1 MTKELYDVTE
11 APPVGE
17 VPAKMHGWLIRP
29 ERFGEPKDSFQ
40 QEVVEVPEIA
50 DDEVLVYVMAAGVN
64 YNNVWAALGIPVN
77 VIKARNKQGE
87 PEVFHIGG
95 SDASGIVYKV
105 GKDVTN
111 VKVGDEVVI
120 HCGTWDRDCPW
131 VKAGNDPMYSPTFR
145 IWGYET
151 NWGSFAQFT
160 KVQAHQCMPKPKHM
174 TWEAAAAYVLVGATA
189 YRMLHGWGVHSVR
202 KDDVVLVWGGAGG
215 LGSMAIQ
222 ICKAA
227 GATSVAVISS
237 DDKIEY
243 CESLGAK
250 GCINRRNFDHWGML
264 PHWKDQAGYG
274 KWLKGVRAFGSAFWE
289 VLGEKRS
296 PRLVFEHPG
305 ESTIPTS
312 MFVCDTGG
320 MVVICAGTSGYNA
333 TVDLRYLWMRQ
344 KRVQG
349 SHFANDE
356 QSYAMNQL
364 ALEGHLDPCLSR
376 AFSYE
381 ELPMAHQ
388 LMYKNEHPHGNM
400 SILIGAE
407 DFGMGVTAEE
417 PIPAARISLPK
428 KDLHI
433 SPQPYPMSVPL
444 PGITPDPAES
454 LEPVMVDDGTKVKDV
469 MFYGLV
475 ACKPEE
481 DVETVVRIMIEN
493 DVHAVVVQ
501 EAEEAVGVVSQTDLV
516 LARQSRTAEEAR
528 KVTAREVM
536 SEGCATCD
544 LEASLSDA
552 VTAMTRMG
560 IHRLVVTKQQAGRN
574 VPVGVLSM
582 TDVVRKLIGVA
593 EA

>member
-17 VPAKMHGWLIRP
+17 VPAKMHAWLIRP

-77 VIKARNKQGE
+77 VIKVRNKLGE
-87 PEVFHIGG
+87 PEEFHIGG

-189 YRMLHGWGVHSVR
+189 YRMLHGWGAHAVR
-202 KDDVVLVWGGAGG
+202 QDDVVLIWGGAGG

-227 GATSVAVISS
+227 GATSVAVISN

-250 GCINRRNFDHWGML
+250 GCVNRRHFDHWGML
-264 PHWKDQAGYG
+264 PHWKDQVGYG
-274 KWLKGVRAFGSAFWE
+274 KWLKGVRAFGSALWE

-320 MVVICAGTSGYNA
+320 MVVICAGTTGYNA

-349 SHFANDE
+349 SHFANDS
-356 QSYAMNQL
+356 QAYAMNRL
-364 ALEGHLDPCLSR
+364 ALEGHLNPCLSR
-376 AFSYE
+376 TFSYA
-381 ELPMAHQ
+381 ELPLAHQ
-388 LMYKNEHPHGNM
+388 LMYENQHPHGNM
-400 SILIGAE
+400 AILVGAKE
-407 DFGMGVTAEE
+407 LGMGASEKE
-417 PIPAARISLPK
+417 PIPPSRISLPQR
-428 KDLHI
+428 DLHVE
-433 SPQPYPMSVPL
+433 PNPYPSSVPL
-444 PGITPDPAES
+444 PGIVPSPAES
-454 LEPVMVDDGTKVKDV
+454 LGSVMVDDGTKVKDL

-475 ACKPEE
+475 ACKPE
-481 DVETVVRIMIEN
+481 DDLETVARVMVEN
-493 DVHAVVVQ
+493 DVHAVVIQ
-501 EAEEAVGVVSQTDLV
+501 EAEQEAVGVVSQTDLV

-528 KVTAREVM
+528 KVTAKEVM

-544 LEASLSDA
+544 LETSLSDA

-560 IHRLVVTKQQAGRN
+560 IHRLVVTQQKEDRN
-574 VPVGVLSM
+574 IPIGVISM
-582 TDVVRKLIGVA
+582 TDVVRRLIV
-593 EA
+593 E